1 VQQILWAEIF
11 LKAFVGAALVIAP
24 LTLLSFLGLYRPA
37 TGFWPRLV
45 GALSLG
51 LAAGIWLGQL
61 FPDAKGALGPA
72 GLIPINLFAAAALLA
87 SLVLGHA
94 APKRRGKMVVA
105 AATIL
110 LFALALLEIAH
121 V

>member
-1 VQQILWAEIF
+1 VQQILWTEIV
-11 LKAFVGAALVIAP
+11 LKAFAGAALIIAP

-45 GALSLG
+45 GAISLG
-51 LAAGIWLGQL
+51 LAAGIWLGLQ
-61 FPDAKGALGPA
+61 FPDAKGTLGPA
-72 GLIPINLFAAAALLA
+72 GLIPINLFTAAALLA

-94 APKRRGKMVVA
+94 APKRRGTMVVA
-105 AATIL
+105 ATTLL